1 LDVEKS
7 AAGIFVTNGFFVPY
21 ICKVQTM
28 FDDEEDD
35 FQDNS
40 LNEDLESF
48 EGYLKG
54 GSIGFMDSDRLE
66 ALIDHYLINSQYNK
80 AKACA
85 EHAISQFS
93 YNQLFYLRKAQAI
106 SAMGQLKEALH
117 ILTQIEKWESP
128 SMEFLLTKASIF
140 SQIKDSKNAIK
151 FFREALSMSEPEDRD
166 EIYLDLAM
174 EYENM
179 NDYRSAVQVLKEAIK
194 SNPHNEGAIYEIAF
208 CYDQLG
214 EYSSAIQCYSDYI
227 DENPYSFT
235 AWYNLGNAYSKIENF
250 EKAIWAYD
258 YCILI
263 NEDFGPVHF
272 NLGNAYMSQEKFLL
286 AIECFH
292 KCMEIDGDDPMALCY
307 IGEAHEQLSE
317 LELARHFYRRSLE
330 LAPMLPDAWLGLG
343 IIEDLEGKTKE
354 AIVLIH
360 KAAELDPENAG
371 IYHVLAGAYE
381 KLDDLV
387 QAEEFYQLSLALD
400 PSDEECLTNFV
411 ELISERSVKEGLDY
425 INDFIDNV
433 GGNKIA
439 PVLRVNLLWLTGNK
453 QLAIEAFGACVMSDR
468 KKAKELFE
476 INPEL
481 LKVEEFIHLADE

>member
-1 LDVEKS
+1 
-7 AAGIFVTNGFFVPY
+7 
-21 ICKVQTM
+21 M
-28 FDDEEDD
+28 FDDEDEEY
-35 FQDNS
+35 FEGN
-40 LNEDLESF
+40 LNEDLENF
-48 EGYLKG
+48 ESYLKG
-54 GSIGFMDSDRLE
+54 GTIGFLDSDRLE
-66 ALIDHYLINSQYNK
+66 ALIDHYLINGQYNK

-93 YNQLFYLRKAQAI
+93 YNQVFHLRKAQAI
-106 SAMGQLKEALH
+106 SAMGQLREALN
-117 ILTQIEKWESP
+117 ILTQIEKLESP

-140 SQIKDSKNAIK
+140 SQIKDTKNAIK
-151 FFREALSMSEPEDRD
+151 FFREALALSEPEDRD

-174 EYENM
+174 EYENL
-179 NDYRSAVQVLKEAIK
+179 NDYRNAVMVLKEAIK

-235 AWYNLGNAYSKIENF
+235 AWYNLGNAYSKVENF

-263 NEDFGPVHF
+263 NEDFGPVYF

-286 AIECFH
+286 AIEQFH
-292 KCMEIDGDDPMALCY
+292 KCMEVDGDDPMALCY
-307 IGEAHEQLSE
+307 IGEAHEQLNE
-317 LELARHFYRRSLE
+317 LELAAHFYRRSLE

-343 IIEDLEGKTKE
+343 IVEDLKGNTKE
-354 AIVLIH
+354 ALVLIH

-381 KLDDLV
+381 KLEDMV

-400 PSDEECLTNFV
+400 PSDEECLTNYM
-411 ELISERSVKEGLDY
+411 ELLQERSLIEAHNY
-425 INDFIDNV
+425 IEDFIANI
-433 GGNKIA
+433 GGNKLA
-439 PVLRVNLLWLTGNK
+439 QVLQVNMLWLLGRK
-453 QLAIEAFGACVMSDR
+453 SEALELFMTCIALDK
-468 KKAKELFE
+468 KKAKEIFE
-476 INPEL
+476 INPSL
-481 LKVEEFIHLADE
+481 LQVQEFVHLTEE

>member
-1 LDVEKS
+1 
-7 AAGIFVTNGFFVPY
+7 
-21 ICKVQTM
+21 M
-28 FDDEEDD
+28 FDDEDD
-35 FQDNS
+35 DYFEGN
-40 LNEDLESF
+40 LNEDLENF
-48 EGYLKG
+48 ESYLKG
-54 GSIGFMDSDRLE
+54 GTIGFLDSDRLE
-66 ALIDHYLINSQYNK
+66 ALIDHYLINGQYNK

-93 YNQLFYLRKAQAI
+93 YNQVFHLRKAQAI
-106 SAMGQLKEALH
+106 SAMGQLREALH
-117 ILTQIEKWESP
+117 ILTQIEKMESP

-151 FFREALSMSEPEDRD
+151 FFREALAISEPEDRD

-174 EYENM
+174 EYENL
-179 NDYRSAVQVLKEAIK
+179 NDYRNAVMVLKEAIK

-235 AWYNLGNAYSKIENF
+235 AWYNLGNAYSKVENF

-263 NEDFGPVHF
+263 NEDFGPVYF

-286 AIECFH
+286 AIEQFH
-292 KCMEIDGDDPMALCY
+292 KCMEVDGDDPMALCY
-307 IGEAHEQLSE
+307 IGEAHEQLNE
-317 LELARHFYRRSLE
+317 LELASHFYRRSLE

-343 IIEDLEGKTKE
+343 IVEDLKGNTKE
-354 AIVLIH
+354 ALVLIH

-381 KLDDLV
+381 KLEDLV

-400 PSDEECLTNFV
+400 PSDEECLTNYMELLQSKSLV
-411 ELISERSVKEGLDY
+411 EANNY
-425 INDFIDNV
+425 IEDFINSV

-439 PVLRVNLLWLTGNK
+439 NLLKVNVLWLLGRR
-453 QLAIEAFGACVMSDR
+453 AESIEMFASCIGQDR
-468 KKAKELFE
+468 KKAKEIFE
-476 INPEL
+476 INPSL
-481 LKVEEFIHLADE
+481 LQVQEFVHLTEE

>member
-1 LDVEKS
+1 
-7 AAGIFVTNGFFVPY
+7 
-21 ICKVQTM
+21 M
-28 FDDEEDD
+28 FDDEDEDY
-35 FQDNS
+35 FEGN
-40 LNEDLESF
+40 LNEDLEIF
-48 EGYLKG
+48 ERFLKG
-54 GSIGFMDSDRLE
+54 DTIGFLDSDRLE
-66 ALIDHYLINSQYNK
+66 ALIDHYLINGQYSK

-93 YNQLFYLRKAQAI
+93 YNQVFHLRKAQAI
-106 SAMGQLKEALH
+106 SAMGQLREALN
-117 ILTQIEKWESP
+117 ILTQIEKLESP

-151 FFREALSMSEPEDRD
+151 FFREALAISEPEDRD

-174 EYENM
+174 EYENL
-179 NDYRSAVQVLKEAIK
+179 NDYRNAVMVLKEAIK

-235 AWYNLGNAYSKIENF
+235 AWYNLGNAYSKVENF

-263 NEDFGPVHF
+263 NEDFGPVYF

-286 AIECFH
+286 AIEQFH
-292 KCMEIDGDDPMALCY
+292 KCMEVDGDDPMALCY
-307 IGEAHEQLSE
+307 IGEAHEQLNE
-317 LELARHFYRRSLE
+317 LELAAHFYRRSLE
-330 LAPMLPDAWLGLG
+330 LAPMLPDAWLGMG
-343 IIEDLEGKTKE
+343 IVEDLKGNTKE
-354 AIVLIH
+354 ALVLIH

-381 KLDDLV
+381 KLNDLQ

-400 PSDEECLTNFV
+400 PSEEECLTNYV
-411 ELISERSVKEGLDY
+411 ELIQERSLIEALNYLD
-425 INDFIDNV
+425 DFIANI

-439 PVLRVNLLWLTGNK
+439 QVLQVNVLWLLGRKEESLDLFRTCLFFDK
-453 QLAIEAFGACVMSDR
+453 
-468 KKAKELFE
+468 KKAKEIFE
-476 INPEL
+476 INQSL
-481 LKVEEFIHLADE
+481 LQVQEFVHLAEE

>member
-1 LDVEKS
+1 
-7 AAGIFVTNGFFVPY
+7 
-21 ICKVQTM
+21 M

-35 FQDNS
+35 FFESN
-40 LNEDLESF
+40 LGEDLESF
-48 EGYLKG
+48 ERYLKG
-54 GSIGFMDSDRLE
+54 DSLGFLDSDRLE
-66 ALIDHYLINSQYNK
+66 ALIDHYLINGQYNK

-85 EHAISQFS
+85 EHAITQFS
-93 YNQLFYLRKAQAI
+93 YNQVFHLRKAQAI

-117 ILTQIEKWESP
+117 ILTQIEKIESP

-140 SQIKDSKNAIK
+140 SQIRDSKNAIK
-151 FFREALSMSEPEDRD
+151 FFREALAISDPEDRD

-174 EYENM
+174 EYENI
-179 NDYRSAVQVLKEAIK
+179 NDYRNAVMILKEAIK

-235 AWYNLGNAYSKIENF
+235 AWYNLGNAFSKVENYD
-250 EKAIWAYD
+250 KAIWAYD

-263 NEDFGPVHF
+263 NEDFGPVYF
-272 NLGNAYMSQEKFLL
+272 NLGNAYMSQDKYKL
-286 AIECFH
+286 AIESFH
-292 KCMEIDGDDPMALCY
+292 KSMEVDGDDPMALCY
-307 IGEAHEQLSE
+307 IGEAHEQLNE

-343 IIEDLEGKTKE
+343 ILEDLEGKTKE
-354 AIVLIH
+354 ALVLIH

-381 KLDDLV
+381 KVDDLV

-400 PSDEECLTNFV
+400 PTDEECLMNYIDLLKNRSLV
-411 ELISERSVKEGLDY
+411 EAKEYLQ
-425 INDFIDNV
+425 DFMDQFES
-433 GGNKIA
+433 NK
-439 PVLRVNLLWLTGNK
+439 LSKLLMVNILWLIGDKELALSQFRICVEENK
-453 QLAIEAFGACVMSDR
+453 E
-468 KKAKELFE
+468 KAKEIFE
-476 INPEL
+476 LNPTLAE
-481 LKVEEFIHLADE
+481 VQEFVHLTED

>member
-1 LDVEKS
+1 
-7 AAGIFVTNGFFVPY
+7 
-21 ICKVQTM
+21 M

-35 FQDNS
+35 FFENN
-40 LNEDLESF
+40 LGEDLEIF
-48 EGYLKG
+48 ERYLKG
-54 GSIGFMDSDRLE
+54 DSIGFLDSDRLE

-85 EHAISQFS
+85 EHAITQFS
-93 YNQLFYLRKAQAI
+93 YNQVFHLRKAQAI

-117 ILTQIEKWESP
+117 ILTQIEKLESP

-140 SQIKDSKNAIK
+140 SQIRDSKNAIK
-151 FFREALSMSEPEDRD
+151 FFREALAISDPEDRD

-174 EYENM
+174 EYENI
-179 NDYRSAVQVLKEAIK
+179 NDYRNAVMILKEAIK

-235 AWYNLGNAYSKIENF
+235 AWYNLGNAFSKVENYD
-250 EKAIWAYD
+250 KAIWAYD

-263 NEDFGPVHF
+263 NEDFGPVYF
-272 NLGNAYMSQEKFLL
+272 NLGNAYMSQDKYTL
-286 AIECFH
+286 AIENFH

-307 IGEAHEQLSE
+307 IGEAHEQLNE

-343 IIEDLEGKTKE
+343 ILEDLEGKTKE
-354 AIVLIH
+354 ALVLIH

-381 KLDDLV
+381 KDGDLQ

-400 PSDEECLTNFV
+400 PNDEECLTNYIDLLKNRSLV
-411 ELISERSVKEGLDY
+411 ETKEYLLDFMDQF
-425 INDFIDNV
+425 NH
-433 GGNKIA
+433 NKIA
-439 PVLRVNLLWLTGNK
+439 KLLMVNVLWLIGDRQTALEQFKQCIEENK
-453 QLAIEAFGACVMSDR
+453 E
-468 KKAKELFE
+468 KAKEIFE
-476 INPEL
+476 LNPTL
-481 LKVEEFIHLADE
+481 LEVQEFVHLTED